1 MAQLDLSPSHHGGEG
16 RLSVRRCAF
25 TGAVLAAVLFVLH
38 WLGAA
43 LHVGAMPMYGWMFAS
58 GMMAGGLVVSLVV
71 GLLCALLGG
80 LVVGALVAL
89 IYNAF
94 EFTAP
99 R

>member
-1 MAQLDLSPSHHGGEG
+1 MAQLDLTPSHHGGEG
-16 RLSVRRCAF
+16 RLSVRRCAY

-58 GMMAGGLVVSLVV
+58 GMMAGGLVV
-71 GLLCALLGG
+71 GLLCALLVG

>member
-1 MAQLDLSPSHHGGEG
+1 MAQLDLTPSHHGGEG
-16 RLSVRRCAF
+16 RLSIRRCAF
-25 TGAVLAAVLFVLH
+25 TGAILAAVLFVLH

-43 LHVGAMPMYGWMFAS
+43 LHIGAMPMYGWMFAS
-58 GMMAGGLVVSLVV
+58 GMMAGGLLVSLVV

-94 EFTAP
+94 EFAA
-99 R
+99 RG